1 MRGRGL
7 KLTCRHHQDSTQNVA
22 PMRGHGS
29 ERKSKVYNAGTA
41 DGLAYITSF
50 SVFDFLMTCL
60 DVFSLLEIMQ
70 KKNRK

>member
-7 KLTCRHHQDSTQNVA
+7 KHHRHCSGGVA
-22 PMRGHGS
+22 ALSPPMRGRGS

-60 DVFSLLEIMQ
+60 DVFSL
-70 KKNRK
+70 